1 MPGTGPESMYSVKRT
16 ILLRDSDAAGVL
28 FFARYLAL
36 AHDAYEAFMMERG
49 IRFGHQVRKGR
60 FIMPIVHAESDHRRP
75 LWVGDCFTIQLY
87 VAMVKRRA
95 FTIHYEFR
103 LETGELAATCKTTH
117 VAVDKSSGRAI
128 PLPREVLDVLQTE
141 TLPPGKCLDEETQS

>member
-1 MPGTGPESMYSVKRT
+1 MYTVSRT

-36 AHDAYEAFMMERG
+36 AHDAYEAFMMDHG
-49 IRFGHQVRKGR
+49 VSFGHQVREGA

-75 LWVGDCFTIQLY
+75 LWVGDCFTIHLHTS
-87 VAMVKRRA
+87 KIKSRA

-103 LETGELAATCKTTH
+103 LPDGELAATCQTTH
-117 VAVDKSSGRAI
+117 VAVNKATGRAI
-128 PLPREVLDVLQTE
+128 PI
-141 TLPPGKCLDEETQS
+141 PPEIVAILHSNEA